1 MTIRDFSEEGNL
13 WRMKQ
18 SSAKGIFQFDVY
30 YNLSVSKTKGG
41 FKMDLLLQR
50 LEKRYMR
57 PIEIPDF
64 RVGDTVKVYYRVKEG
79 NKERIQPFEGLVIRF
94 QGSGLNRSFTV
105 RKESYGV
112 GIERTFPLYSPKLEK
127 IEIVK
132 FGKVR
137 RAKLYYIRQLSG
149 KTAAR
154 KIREIK
160 PWEPLGQKRI
170 AQAKAK
176 KKQTI
181 SQERQGKGKK

>member
-1 MTIRDFSEEGNL
+1 MDQLIKRIEE
-13 WRMKQ
+13 R
-18 SSAKGIFQFDVY
+18 Y
-30 YNLSVSKTKGG
+30 
-41 FKMDLLLQR
+41 
-50 LEKRYMR
+50 KRN
-57 PIEIPDF
+57 IEIPDF
-64 RVGDTVKVYYRVKEG
+64 RVGDTVRVYYRVIEG

-94 QGSGLNRSFTV
+94 QGTGLNRNFTV

-154 KIREIK
+154 KIKEIK
-160 PWEPLGQKRI
+160 PWEPLGQKRM
-170 AQAKAK
+170 AQAAAKGKATIIQEKQGGKKGRRK
-176 KKQTI
+176 KK
-181 SQERQGKGKK
+181 